1 MKRHNAGAMK
11 NYERFFSDV
20 ESPEPPAGLA
30 RAILIRIER
39 REQRVLVAKIVATV
53 CMFGASL
60 VVIWAGF
67 GDFRASLGQS
77 GFLQFGSLLFSDF
90 SLTVANLPEYLLSMI
105 EAFPVF
111 SAAATLGGATFAI
124 WSAAAMFD
132 EFSAVERRRFSA
144 SR

>member
-1 MKRHNAGAMK
+1 MKRHSAGTMK

-20 ESPEPPAGLA
+20 GSPEPPAGLA
-30 RAILIRIER
+30 KAILLRIER
-39 REQRVLVAKIVATV
+39 RERRILIAKIVATACV
-53 CMFGASL
+53 FGVSL
-60 VVIWAGF
+60 FVALAGF
-67 GDFRASLGQS
+67 ADFRAGLAQS

-90 SLTVANLPEYLLSMI
+90 SFTVANFPEFLLSMI

-111 SAAATLGGATFAI
+111 SAAAMLGGAAFVI

-132 EFSAVERRRFSA
+132 EFSAVERHRFSA